1 MIERIL
7 ALGLI
12 RLERIRNII
21 YALFIKHL
29 ASFATDWNQILKYS
43 KSFTNFHKSI
53 YALTAISLL
62 SAGQAAAQ
70 VDAGALQQGLEKQLP
85 MPSPLALPEP
95 NEKDP
100 LKLTPK
106 SQQGDVTFEV
116 KSFVLEGVNLLPEA
130 SVQEILKPW
139 VGRPVNFDDL
149 QKACDAVMD
158 FYRKSGFTVQAILPP
173 QKIANGVV
181 KILVTEAKLSNVFV
195 DTPNGPTRFNKE
207 TAAEYIT
214 YANPI
219 GQPLNTQAIERAL
232 LILNETPGVMASS
245 QLEPGQKDGETAL
258 RLQLTEPQWYQ
269 GKVEANNYGSRT
281 TGANQGV
288 IALSGINPLG
298 IGDQISVNGIYSEGS
313 QYVQG
318 AYSLPVSKD
327 GLRLGVSGTYLNYK
341 NVSNYAQ
348 SASAGSGDAWTT
360 GVSLAYPLVR
370 KQGTNVNVNANYDV
384 KSYMN
389 KNLITNATIS
399 SYNINNASVG
409 LSGNHYDSFGGGGV
423 SAGSVTAVFGYLD
436 ILSTSMEG
444 YGQYT
449 PPSFTKLTFAG
460 NRTQQLSEDGS
471 TSAYIA
477 ISGQFSSVNLNS
489 AEQIYMGGP
498 YAVRAYPVAQG
509 GGSQGGIGTIELRHQ
524 FPERIIGTAFYDI
537 GVVQQYKNP
546 YLNWQGLT
554 NANNTYS
561 LQGAGL
567 GVKWDWEG
575 WNLGAMVA
583 WQIGKNPLYSST
595 GQVVNTDG
603 TTTNPRGW
611 ITGSYQF

>member
-1 MIERIL
+1 MSFIHFFRFNK
-7 ALGLI
+7 AAA
-12 RLERIRNII
+12 
-21 YALFIKHL
+21 ALFMLSIK
-29 ASFATDWNQILKYS
+29 
-43 KSFTNFHKSI
+43 
-53 YALTAISLL
+53 IS
-62 SAGQAAAQ
+62 APVFAQ

-95 NEKDP
+95 IAQDP
-100 LKLTPK
+100 LRTATPSSK
-106 SQQGDVTFEV
+106 VDITFEV

-130 SVQEILKPW
+130 RVQEILKPW
-139 VGRPVNFDDL
+139 IGRPVNFDDL

-181 KILVTEAKLSNVFV
+181 KILVTEAKLSSVIV
-195 DTPNGPTRFNKE
+195 DTPNGPTRFSKE

-219 GQPLNTQAIERAL
+219 GQPLNTRAIERAL
-232 LILNETPGVMASS
+232 IILNETPGVIVAS
-245 QLEPGQKDGETAL
+245 QLEQGVKDGETAL
-258 RLQLTEPQWYQ
+258 RLQLTQPNWYQ
-269 GKVEANNYGSRT
+269 GRVEANNYGSRT

-318 AYSLPVSKD
+318 AYSLPLSKD

-341 NVSNYAQ
+341 NVGNYAT
-348 SASAGSGDAWTT
+348 SSSAGYGDAWTT
-360 GVSLAYPLVR
+360 GASLAYPLIR
-370 KQGTNVNVNANYDV
+370 QQGTNVNINANYDV

-389 KNLITNATIS
+389 KNLLTNATIS
-399 SYNINNASVG
+399 SYNINNASLG
-409 LSGNHYDSFGGGGV
+409 ITGNHYDSFGGGGV
-423 SAGSVTAVFGYLD
+423 SSGSVNVVFGYLD
-436 ILSTSMEG
+436 ILGTSQAN

-449 PPSFTKLTFAG
+449 PPSFSKFTLAG
-460 NRTQQLSEDGS
+460 NRTQQLTEDGS
-471 TSAYIA
+471 TTAYIA
-477 ISGQFSSVNLNS
+477 VSGQFSSVNLNS

-509 GGSQGGIGTIELRHQ
+509 GGSQGGIGTLELRHQ
-524 FPERIIGTAFYDI
+524 FPERITGSLFYDI
-537 GVVQQYKNP
+537 GVVQQYKNTYP
-546 YLNWQGLT
+546 GWQGLT

-561 LQGAGL
+561 LQGAGF
-567 GVKWDWEG
+567 GAKWDWEG

-583 WQIGKNPLYSST
+583 WQIGKNPLYSSS
-595 GQVVNTDG
+595 GQAVATDG
-603 TTTNPRGW
+603 TITNPRGW

>member
-1 MIERIL
+1 MNNLRQMFFKQIGPLAIL
-7 ALGLI
+7 ATVIG
-12 RLERIRNII
+12 
-21 YALFIKHL
+21 AFP
-29 ASFATDWNQILKYS
+29 SVVF
-43 KSFTNFHKSI
+43 
-53 YALTAISLL
+53 
-62 SAGQAAAQ
+62 AQ

-95 NEKDP
+95 SAREP
-100 LKLTPK
+100 SRQTTP
-106 SQQGDVTFEV
+106 SQGDLTFEL

-130 SVQEILKPW
+130 SVQEVLKPW
-139 VGRPVNFDDL
+139 VGRQVNFDDL

-158 FYRKSGFTVQAILPP
+158 FYRKNSYTVQAILPP

-181 KILVTEAKLSNVFV
+181 KILVTEARLSSVMV
-195 DTPNGPTRFNKE
+195 DTPNGPTRFGKDR
-207 TAAEYIT
+207 AAEYIT

-219 GQPLNTQAIERAL
+219 GQPLNTKAVERAL
-232 LILNETPGVMASS
+232 LILNETPGVIVAS
-245 QLEPGQKDGETAL
+245 QLEPGDKDGDTAL

-288 IALSGINPLG
+288 VVLNGINPLG
-298 IGDQISVNGIYSEGS
+298 IGDQVSVNGIYSEGS

-318 AYSLPVSKD
+318 AYSLPVSPD

-348 SASAGSGDAWTT
+348 SASAGYGDAWTG

-370 KQGTNVNVNANYDV
+370 QQGTNVNINANYDV

-389 KNLITNATIS
+389 KNLLTMQTMS
-399 SYNINNASVG
+399 SYNINNATLG

-423 SAGSVTAVFGYLD
+423 STGSVSVVHGYLD
-436 ILSTSMEG
+436 IMATSLQG

-449 PPSFTKLTFAG
+449 PANFTKFNFSG
-460 NRTQQLSEDGS
+460 NRTQQLSESGE
-471 TSAYIA
+471 TSAYIGLT
-477 ISGQFSSVNLNS
+477 GQLSTVNLNS

-509 GGSQGGIGTIELRHQ
+509 GGSQGGIATAELRHQ
-524 FPERIIGTAFYDI
+524 FPGRITGTAFYDL
-537 GVVQQYKNP
+537 GLVQQYKNTYP
-546 YLNWQGLT
+546 NWQGLT
-554 NANNTYS
+554 NANNFYS
-561 LQGAGL
+561 LQGAGF

-595 GQVVNTDG
+595 GQPVNTDG

-611 ITGSYQF
+611 FTGSYQF

>member
-1 MIERIL
+1 MKHNKPYTHFRKS
-7 ALGLI
+7 
-12 RLERIRNII
+12 
-21 YALFIKHL
+21 LF
-29 ASFATDWNQILKYS
+29 AFA
-43 KSFTNFHKSI
+43 
-53 YALTAISLL
+53 AIAVFC
-62 SAGQAAAQ
+62 AGQAYAQ

-95 NEKDP
+95 NAKDP
-100 LKLTPK
+100 LRLSQPG
-106 SQQGDVTFEV
+106 QQGEVTFEV

-139 VGRPVNFDDL
+139 LGRPINFDDL

-158 FYRKSGFTVQAILPP
+158 FYRKSGYTVQAILPP

-181 KILVTEAKLSNVFV
+181 KILVTEAKLSSVFV
-195 DTPNGPTRFNKE
+195 DEPNGTTRFGKE
-207 TAAEYIT
+207 RAAEYIT

-219 GQPLNTQAIERAL
+219 GQPLNARAIERAL
-232 LILNETPGVMASS
+232 LILNETPGVIVSS
-245 QLEPGQKDGETAL
+245 QLEAGDKDGETAI
-258 RLQLTEPQWYQ
+258 RVQLAEPQWYQ

-288 IALSGINPLG
+288 IALNGINPLG
-298 IGDQISVNGIYSEGS
+298 IGDQVSVNGIYSEGS

-318 AYSLPVSKD
+318 AYSLPISKD
-327 GLRLGVSGTYLNYK
+327 GLRFGISGTYLNYK

-348 SASAGSGDAWTT
+348 SASAGYGDAWTG
-360 GVSLAYPLVR
+360 GVSLAYPLIR
-370 KQGTNVNVNANYDV
+370 EQGTNVNVSANYDV

-389 KNLITNATIS
+389 KNLITMATIS
-399 SYNINNASVG
+399 SYNINNASLG
-409 LSGNHYDSFGGGGV
+409 LSGNHYDTFGGGGI
-423 SAGSVTAVFGYLD
+423 SSGSVTAVFGYLD
-436 ILSTSMEG
+436 ILSTSMQG
-444 YGQYT
+444 YGMYT
-449 PPSFTKLTFAG
+449 PASFTKFTFAG
-460 NRTQQLSEDGS
+460 NRTQQLSEDGV
-471 TSAYIA
+471 TSAYVA
-477 ISGQFSSVNLNS
+477 INGQFSSVNLNS

-498 YAVRAYPVAQG
+498 YGVRAYPVAQG
-509 GGSQGGIGTIELRHQ
+509 GGSQGGIGTVELRHQ
-524 FPERIIGTAFYDI
+524 FPERITGTLFYDI

-546 YLNWQGLT
+546 YNNWQGLT

-595 GQVVNTDG
+595 GQAVNTDG

-611 ITGSYQF
+611 VTGSYQF